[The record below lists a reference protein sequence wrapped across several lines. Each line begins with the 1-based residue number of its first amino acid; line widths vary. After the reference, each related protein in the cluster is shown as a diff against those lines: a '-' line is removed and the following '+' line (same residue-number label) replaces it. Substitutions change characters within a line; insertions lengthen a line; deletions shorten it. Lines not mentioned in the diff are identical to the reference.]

1 MRRGH
6 FDFGKPQ
13 KFFSLSLLTCAS
25 PSLMVQSQ
33 GQWVRQKE
41 RGGQGREHWWP
52 RMGGWGPEWGELSI
66 CAGRGAGPARFQ
78 PKQGKEGVAVD
89 GRVSR
94 GVWAEHEGVPQ
105 EGGVWGDWLLHP
117 FWSWRVERGLR
128 LHRAYSQGNYRHRI
142 WLSRRKEAWVS
153 LRGPPK
159 LSEAVP
165 QSRFF
170 TARDMLALHTRNRV
184 WGIWVSG

>member
-6 FDFGKPQ
+6 FDFWKPQ

-25 PSLMVQSQ
+25 PFLMVQSQ
-33 GQWVRQKE
+33 SQWVRQRE

-66 CAGRGAGPARFQ
+66 SAGRGARPARFQ

-105 EGGVWGDWLLHP
+105 EGGVWGRLVTASSILKLE
-117 FWSWRVERGLR
+117 SWKDSPSTEPTHRIIKGTGSGLAGVRKPGWASGGLR
-128 LHRAYSQGNYRHRI
+128 ISVRLFPR
-142 WLSRRKEAWVS
+142 VFS
-153 LRGPPK
+153 L
-159 LSEAVP
+159 L
-165 QSRFF
+165 
-170 TARDMLALHTRNRV
+170 LATC
-184 WGIWVSG
+184 